1 MSDFK
6 PGDLVW
12 WWDTMSGRAGG
23 PVSGVVLEVQAAFSS
38 PILAPTVNEVHY
50 DVLTGGRRRRLACSR
65 LKRTREDCKWPAL
78 ITDDIVSAQPMTAP
92 VSEGL
97 FEWKRMGEGDE

>member
-1 MSDFK
+1 
-6 PGDLVW
+6 
-12 WWDTMSGRAGG
+12 MSGRAGG